1 MIEKSKK
8 VLCKQRSVICGWNLI
23 KKQISKNQTSIIPVD
38 SEHFSIYKLLENNQ
52 YNQIRK
58 IYITA
63 SGGPFLNLDL
73 KNLKYK
79 SSSSFKTSKWK
90 MGKNFN
96 RLCNLMNKMLN

>member
-8 VLCKQRSVICGWNLI
+8 VLIANKESVICGWNLI
-23 KKQISKNQTSIIPVD
+23 KKAASKNQTSIIPVD

-63 SGGPFLNLDL
+63 SGGPFLNLDPKKFKNIKVHQAL
-73 KNLKYK
+73 KHP
-79 SSSSFKTSKWK
+79 KWK

-96 RLCNLMNKMLN
+96 RLCNSNE